1 MSIVVCNYKMSLN
14 AVVIVVCCCCF
25 LYSVSS
31 GVKALIVIVVVLVLG
46 SCTFI
51 GVTLFVMYKRKKSS
65 RVRTVNVGQDSTG
78 GNYRMPGVTE
88 QENIATAAPPPR
100 YTPSPF
106 IPIVVSQENDNSQ
119 NPPSHFTPIVLQ
131 QENDNSQN
139 PPSHFTPI
147 VLQQE
152 NDNSQ
157 NPPSHFTPIVLQQEN
172 ANSQNQIITETAT
185 VQEEDIEDG
194 DENKPL
200 MS

>member
-1 MSIVVCNYKMSLN
+1 MLLLLLLLFVV
-14 AVVIVVCCCCF
+14 F

-46 SCTFI
+46 SCVFI
-51 GVTLFVMYKRKKSS
+51 GVTLCVVAFVMYKKKKSS
-65 RVRTVNVGQDSTG
+65 RVRTVNVGQDSTEE
-78 GNYRMPGVTE
+78 NYRMSGVTE

-106 IPIVVSQENDNSQ
+106 TPIVV
-119 NPPSHFTPIVLQ
+119 P
-131 QENDNSQN
+131 
-139 PPSHFTPI
+139 
-147 VLQQE
+147 QE

-172 ANSQNQIITETAT
+172 ANSQNQIITEKTAT

-200 MS
+200 IS